1 MIEREKGYRESG
13 AVGASSGADVCVC
26 VCVCVCVWTA
36 LAAHSCSHEVLKA
49 TARLFRESPC
59 TVQY

>member
-1 MIEREKGYRESG
+1 MIEREKGYIESG

-26 VCVCVCVWTA
+26 VCVCVWTA
-36 LAAHSCSHEVLKA
+36 LAAQSCSHEVLKA